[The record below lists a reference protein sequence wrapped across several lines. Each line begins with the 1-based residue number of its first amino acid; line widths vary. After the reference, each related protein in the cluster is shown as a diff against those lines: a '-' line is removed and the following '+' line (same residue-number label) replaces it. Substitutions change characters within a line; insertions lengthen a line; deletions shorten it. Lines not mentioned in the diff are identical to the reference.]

1 MEVPLTER
9 EDRKEGS
16 RVFFL
21 KVLSTVGIVYSLCLQ
36 DILRA
41 REQMKIWMC
50 SSEAGLT
57 WELRVTSI
65 LIGI

>member
-21 KVLSTVGIVYSLCLQ
+21 KVLSTGGHGVFTVPPGHFMS
-36 DILRA
+36 
-41 REQMKIWMC
+41 
-50 SSEAGLT
+50 
-57 WELRVTSI
+57 
-65 LIGI
+65 